1 MFLGEGPELIGS
13 GLFNLR
19 KKVMKVIFDVSL
31 TENGHT
37 MQFSTE
43 EKPLYGSGNVDVVKY
58 KKMLLLVKNT
68 VDSVLTAMP

>member
-1 MFLGEGPELIGS
+1 
-13 GLFNLR
+13 
-19 KKVMKVIFDVSL
+19 MKVIFDVSL

-43 EKPLYGSGNVDVVKY
+43 ERPLYENGNVDVVKY

-68 VDSVLTAMP
+68 VDSVLIAIP

>member
-1 MFLGEGPELIGS
+1 MAQVFL
-13 GLFNLR
+13 NLR

-31 TENGHT
+31 TEDGDT
-37 MQFSTE
+37 MQFNTE
-43 EKPLYGSGNVDVVKY
+43 ERPLYEDGSIDVVKY

>member
-1 MFLGEGPELIGS
+1 MAQVFL
-13 GLFNLR
+13 NLR

-37 MQFSTE
+37 MQFNTE
-43 EKPLYGSGNVDVVKY
+43 ERPLYENGSVDVVKY
-58 KKMLLLVKNT
+58 KKMLLLVKDT

>member
-1 MFLGEGPELIGS
+1 MAQVFL
-13 GLFNLR
+13 NLR

-31 TENGHT
+31 TEDGST
-37 MQFSTE
+37 MQFNTE
-43 EKPLYGSGNVDVVKY
+43 ERPLYEDGSIDVVKY